1 MFLSKKCF
9 MLVSFLVLFI
19 LGTFLSH
26 LQEIAF
32 AEEKIY
38 KPDVTTVIL
47 NKEPE
52 GISVNPLKIKLGT
65 TIVWFNHDLEPI
77 TIRFTTKL
85 GIACKA
91 PVNFYS
97 DLFGYY
103 ETGQIPQGGTASIC
117 FIYDGSY
124 DYEVKRL
131 VNKGEEIS
139 EGTIIA
145 RE

>member
-1 MFLSKKCF
+1 MCLSKKCF
-9 MLVSFLVLFI
+9 MLVSFLVLFTP
-19 LGTFLSH
+19 GVFLSN

-32 AEEKIY
+32 AEEKSY

-47 NKEPE
+47 KKEPE

-145 RE
+145 SE

>member
-1 MFLSKKCF
+1 MFQSKKCF
-9 MLVSFLVLFI
+9 MLVSFLGLFI
-19 LGTFLSH
+19 LGVFLSN

-32 AEEKIY
+32 AEEKIHN
-38 KPDVTTVIL
+38 PDVTTVIL
-47 NKEPE
+47 KKEPE

-139 EGTIIA
+139 GGTIIA
-145 RE
+145 KE